1 MKATIQMSYVMIAVL
16 LLVALTCALVDG
28 AEQWL
33 PGNRRYVMAGVLVV
47 YSGIRWYR
55 IQRFKK
61 QLADEEQT
69 HY

>member
-1 MKATIQMSYVMIAVL
+1 MKATIQMSYVMIAIL
-16 LLVALTCALVDG
+16 LLVALTCVLAES

-33 PGNRRYVMAGVLVV
+33 PGNRRYVMSGVLVV

-61 QLADEEQT
+61 QLADEEQS
-69 HY
+69 HN